1 MKPVKDNGLE
11 LAILR
16 AGGRTA
22 LAALLGVSKQAVQQ
36 WQHVPAHQVIPIE
49 MKTGVPRE
57 KLRPD
62 LHPPRRSVKS

>member
-1 MKPVKDNGLE
+1 MRSIEDNGLR
-11 LAILR
+11 LAIQR
-16 AGGRTA
+16 AGGPAA

-49 MKTGVPRE
+49 TKTGVPRE

-62 LHPPRRSVKS
+62 LHPPRRSIKS

>member
-1 MKPVKDNGLE
+1 MKPVADDGLQI
-11 LAILR
+11 AILR

-36 WQHVPAHQVIPIE
+36 WKNVPAHQVIPIE
-49 MKTGVPRE
+49 RKTGVPRE

-62 LHPPRRSVKS
+62 LHPPRRSMKS